1 MPKRLTAAQVEQY
14 LRDGFTAPID
24 VMSEE
29 EALAYRG
36 RLEEAEARYPEALNP
51 FSRNNAH
58 YAFTF
63 LDEIVHHEAILDAVE
78 DIIGPDILLWGTVL
92 FIKDANSPGFVTWH
106 QDVTYSGQEPHDG
119 VTPWLALSPATP
131 ETGCM
136 RMLPGSHKGPI
147 RPHEDTFDEDNILTR
162 GQRLGG
168 IDDRDAVD
176 VVLRPGQMSLHH
188 LRVIHSSQPNRT
200 GDRRVGV
207 AMQPYMPPH
216 MRQTKGED
224 YALLMRGRDTHG
236 NWLPGRRPAYDME
249 PDAAAFRQKV
259 NDWWGEIL
267 YDGAEQKRAY

>member
-1 MPKRLTAAQVEQY
+1 MPKRLTSTQVEQY
-14 LRDGFTAPID
+14 HRDGFVAPID

-29 EALAYRG
+29 EAYAYRQ

-51 FSRNNAH
+51 TSRNNAH
-58 YAFTF
+58 YAFSF

-106 QDVTYSGQEPHDG
+106 QDVTYSGHEPHDG
-119 VTPWLALSPATP
+119 VTPWLALSPVTP
-131 ETGCM
+131 ESGCI
-136 RMLPGSHKGPI
+136 RMLPGTHKGPI
-147 RPHEDTFDEDNILTR
+147 RPHEDTFHADNILTR
-162 GQRLGG
+162 GQQLHG
-168 IDDRDAVD
+168 IDGAGAVD

-188 LRVIHSSQPNRT
+188 MRVIHSSQPNRT
-200 GDRRVGV
+200 GDRRIGI

-224 YALLMRGRDTHG
+224 YALLMRGRDTVG

-249 PDAAAFRQKV
+249 PEAAAFRAKV

-267 YDGAEQKRAY
+267 YDGAQQKRAY